1 MSSGTRMKGQFF
13 MIGAVFI
20 CVLLFFG
27 ISPAIQVTSPPS
39 DDMDF
44 LAGNLQK
51 EIPHALNTGIN
62 SSDPLGVLY
71 NFTEFSEDAVLGRGI
86 DLGVLWVVFMPGA
99 GNVNVSA
106 GNLMDSGKT
115 VSVNISGTCKDIYVA
130 GGAVN
135 STLFTVSGY
144 TFDAEVTA
152 DGEITK
158 AALLSNKT
166 SIYSVIS
173 MERGEKVVRKE
184 LLA

>member
-20 CVLLFFG
+20 CALLFFG
-27 ISPAIQVTSPPS
+27 IAPAIQVTSPPS

-51 EIPHALNTGIN
+51 EMPHALNTGIN
-62 SSDPLGVLY
+62 SSDPLGVLC
-71 NFTEFSEDAVLGRGI
+71 NFTGFSGDAVLGRGI
-86 DLGVLWVVFMPGA
+86 DLGVLWIVFMPGD
-99 GNVNVSA
+99 GDVNVSA
-106 GNLMDSGKT
+106 GNFMDSGET
-115 VSVNISGTCKDIYVA
+115 VGVNISGTYRDIYVA
-130 GGAVN
+130 AGTVN
-135 STLFTVSGY
+135 STLFTISGY

-152 DGEITK
+152 GGESTK
-158 AALLSNKT
+158 AVLLSNKT